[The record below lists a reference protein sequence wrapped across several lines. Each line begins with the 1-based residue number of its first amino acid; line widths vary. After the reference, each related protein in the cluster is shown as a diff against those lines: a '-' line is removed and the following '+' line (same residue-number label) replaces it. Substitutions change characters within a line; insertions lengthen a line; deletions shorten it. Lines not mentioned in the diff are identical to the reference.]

1 MTVVNALQTAL
12 VRQVAESGGKAVTH
26 AHDVK
31 MKKYQERCSKEGLEF
46 VAMAVD
52 TFGGWHPAALQI
64 LSKLGRQLGRVT
76 GREEEETVRHLRQR
90 LAVVL
95 VRDNV
100 NMMLSRAPALSGS
113 EITGQI

>member
-1 MTVVNALQTAL
+1 VVNALQTAL
-12 VRQVAESGGKAVTH
+12 VHQVAENGGKAVTQ
-26 AHDVK
+26 AYDAK
-31 MKKYQERCSKEGLEF
+31 IKKYKERCSKEGLEF
-46 VAMAVD
+46 VAMAAD

-76 GREEEETVRHLRQR
+76 GREEEETVRHLRQQ

-95 VRDNV
+95 VRDNM
-100 NMMLSRAPALSGS
+100 NRMLSRAPALPGS

>member
-1 MTVVNALQTAL
+1 M
-12 VRQVAESGGKAVTH
+12 TH
-26 AHDVK
+26 AYDAK
-31 MKKYQERCSKEGLEF
+31 IKKYQKRCSKEGLKF

-76 GREEEETVRHLRQR
+76 GREEEETVRHLHQR
-90 LAVVL
+90 LGVVL
-95 VRDNV
+95 VRDNM
-100 NMMLSRAPALSGS
+100 NMMLSRAPVPSRS

>member
-1 MTVVNALQTAL
+1 M
-12 VRQVAESGGKAVTH
+12 TH

-52 TFGGWHPAALQI
+52 TFGGWHPAALQM

-100 NMMLSRAPALSGS
+100 NMMLSRAPVSPGS